1 MHLKFNIMNTK
12 RILLL
17 TLSAMSLSAFSQG
30 WGGGQGGWGFG
41 GTGSSGLGSYTSK
54 KDINYVGDG
63 NNYHALDIYYPKEEK
78 ESYPVIIH
86 VYGSAWSSN
95 NSKGSADLTSI
106 GEGAVKAGYIFVT
119 PNHRANNDVG
129 AQWPGLLND
138 IKAVVRYLRG
148 NAESLKIDTSFIA
161 ISGFSSGGHLATMM
175 GATRN
180 VKEYTVGSTTV
191 DIEGKLGKFTDFS
204 SSVDAVCD
212 WSGPVILDK
221 LNCGSAMDLNSFISP
236 MMNNCSASQCP
247 DIYALATAVT
257 FMDPSDPPYILIHGS
272 ADNIVAQC
280 QSQLFY
286 EELQKHGIESKYI
299 PTNGSHGVNNDKVP
313 DVIEF
318 FNAAREKKMAA
329 MEEEKDHSNVT
340 NTKKDDP
347 SISIQNGHLRIN
359 GGDSFSFKI
368 INTEGKTVC
377 QALYNSQEQDYDL
390 SSLADGL
397 YILTTDNGFCHKFI
411 K

>member
-1 MHLKFNIMNTK
+1 MNTK
-12 RILLL
+12 KILLL
-17 TLSAMSLSAFSQG
+17 ALSAMTLNAFSQG
-30 WGGGQGGWGFG
+30 WGFG
-41 GTGSSGLGSYTSK
+41 GGGTSGLSSYSSK

-63 NNYHALDIYYPKEEK
+63 KGYHALDIYYPKEDK
-78 ESYPVIIH
+78 ESYPVIVHI
-86 VYGSAWSSN
+86 YGSAWSSN
-95 NSKGSADLTSI
+95 NSKGNADLTTL

-119 PNHRANNDVG
+119 PNHRANNDAG

-175 GATRN
+175 GASRN

-191 DIEGKLGKFTDFS
+191 DIEGNLGNFTEFS

-212 WSGPVILDK
+212 WSGPVILNK
-221 LNCGSAMDLNSFISP
+221 LNCGNAMDLNNFISP

-257 FMDPSDPPYILIHGS
+257 FMDPSDPPYILVHGS

-280 QSQLFY
+280 QSKLLY
-286 EELQKHGIESKYI
+286 DELQKNNIESKYI
-299 PTNGSHGVNNDKVP
+299 PTGGGHEVNKDKVP

-318 FNAAREKKMAA
+318 FNAAREKKLAA
-329 MEEEKDHSNVT
+329 MKEKEEQEEEGEENKVSSTMSDKPSVT
-340 NTKKDDP
+340 
-347 SISIQNGHLRIN
+347 IQNGRLLIS
-359 GGDSFSFKI
+359 GGDGSSCAFEI
-368 INTEGKTVC
+368 IDIVGKPVF
-377 QALYNSQEQDYDL
+377 QGLYNSQEQEYDL
-390 SSLADGL
+390 SSLAEGVYVL
-397 YILTTDNGFCHKFI
+397 KTGAGVNHKFI
-411 K
+411 R